1 MSYILDA
8 LKKSESERGHGA
20 IPGVQTVHSSSI
32 NYHQQKKALWPYF
45 LIAAVALNILVI
57 AYFIYTQNNPTP
69 PALLP
74 VIKNNSPLTSST
86 KSPSNSSVETI
97 VKMPVNITP
106 ATPPLVASTVQ
117 KPQITAVTHAPLVKE
132 ENINNP
138 PYVRKQIKDKPATVQ
153 LIEPPTKPS
162 VETAE
167 AAEKILEQNELPED
181 IQRQLPALVISAHVY
196 SSNPSQRSL
205 IVNNE
210 FFEEGDYI
218 MDDIILYEI
227 TSDGAIFNYNGLLFH
242 NRSVSGW
249 Q

>member
-32 NYHQQKKALWPYF
+32 NYHQQKKPIWPYF

-57 AYFIYTQNNPTP
+57 AYFIYTQNASSQST
-69 PALLP
+69 LLP
-74 VIKNNSPLTSST
+74 VVKNNPPLISPT
-86 KSPSNSSVETI
+86 KSPSNSAVETI
-97 VKMPVNITP
+97 VKSPVNTTP
-106 ATPPLVASTVQ
+106 VKPPLVASTVQ
-117 KPQITAVTHAPLVKE
+117 KPQATTLTHTPTIKE
-132 ENINNP
+132 GSLENS
-138 PYVRKQIKDKPATVQ
+138 PYVREQIKDKPATAR
-153 LIEPPTKPS
+153 LIEPPAKPS
-162 VETAE
+162 VI
-167 AAEKILEQNELPED
+167 AAEQILEQNELPEN

-218 MDDIILYEI
+218 MDDIILHEI